1 MDLQLAGKR
10 AIVTGAS
17 RGIGYAVAAALAAEG
32 ADLVLVARDQAALD
46 AAAERL
52 ARPGRRVLAVAADTT
67 DDHAVRA
74 MADRTVTELG
84 GVDILVNAAAQP
96 GGASP
101 ARGLAD
107 VVTFLASPRSV
118 AITGDAIAVGGG
130 TRHVIHY

>member
-17 RGIGYAVAAALAAEG
+17 RGIGYAVAT
-32 ADLVLVARDQAALD
+32 
-46 AAAERL
+46 
-52 ARPGRRVLAVAADTT
+52 DTT

-74 MADRTVTELG
+74 LADRAVTELG
-84 GVDILVNAAAQP
+84 GVDILVNGLVTAAEV
-96 GGASP
+96 
-101 ARGLAD
+101 AD

-130 TRHVIHY
+130 TRHAARHSLLVPEIGLVKIGGNPGRAGRRAYWPRLTARA